1 MLETGYALSG
11 TSPAAFGE
19 TVDHVRRELKNH
31 GFGVLCEIDVQQTLR
46 EKLGVETGPYLI
58 LGACNPPLAHRALA
72 LEPDLGVFLPCNV
85 VVSERDDTVRVAAVD
100 PGLLASATGNDGLDP
115 VAADVGR
122 LLRAVVDAVTG

>member
-11 TSPAAFGE
+11 TSPAAFDE

-58 LGACNPPLAHRALA
+58 LGACNPPLAHRALS